1 MAKYTVL
8 RGKVSIGDKKFV
20 IGDVF
25 EITVKEAERFPQSM
39 IARVAE
45 PPKSAPKKEDPAPT
59 PAHAPVKVPEPEPEP
74 VPDVADEPAEKKIRV
89 TI

>member
-20 IGDVF
+20 KGDTI
-25 EITVKEAERFPQSM
+25 EITVKDAEKFPQSM
-39 IARVAE
+39 IQRVLE
-45 PPKSAPKKEDPAPT
+45 PSKPAPKKEDPVPKKET
-59 PAHAPVKVPEPEPEP
+59 PAPVTVPEPEPEP
-74 VPDVADEPAEKKIRV
+74 KVADEPKAEKIRV

>member
-20 IGDVF
+20 TGDVF

-45 PPKSAPKKEDPAPT
+45 TPKSAPKKEEPAPT
-59 PAHAPVKVPEPEPEP
+59 PEPVEVPDPEPDPVPEI
-74 VPDVADEPAEKKIRV
+74 ADEPAEKKIRV